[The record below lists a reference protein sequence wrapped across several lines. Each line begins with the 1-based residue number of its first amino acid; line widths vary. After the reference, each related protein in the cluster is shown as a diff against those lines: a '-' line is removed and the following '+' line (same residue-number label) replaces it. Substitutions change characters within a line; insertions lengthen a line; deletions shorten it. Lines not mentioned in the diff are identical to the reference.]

1 MTNLFNPDL
10 DYVPNFEEANKA
22 IDDIWSK
29 HSSNDYHIRL
39 DYSSNEFLDKKQ
51 AFDFLSEILKALHNG
66 EELSKYTFEEVF
78 EDYSINQNGTMLIK
92 KD

>member
-10 DYVPNFEEANKA
+10 DYVPNSEEANKA

-29 HSSNDYHIRL
+29 HSSND
-39 DYSSNEFLDKKQ
+39 FLDKKQ

-78 EDYSINQNGTMLIK
+78 EDYSVSQNGTMSIK

>member
-29 HSSNDYHIRL
+29 HSSND
-39 DYSSNEFLDKKQ
+39 FLDKK
-51 AFDFLSEILKALHNG
+51 
-66 EELSKYTFEEVF
+66 
-78 EDYSINQNGTMLIK
+78 
-92 KD
+92 